1 MHSKQNI
8 ITCFSNQECM
18 QLGETAGK
26 ERVKAK
32 AFDSFPFS
40 DSQHTIPMH
49 VIILAQQASD
59 FL

>member
-1 MHSKQNI
+1 
-8 ITCFSNQECM
+8 M